1 MDTVYYNI
9 ENDNL
14 YILTYIIGSGASA
27 DVWFAIEFKHFV
39 KNIKS
44 KKMDIDCKALKIFF
58 EMNTS
63 EYRREKKLNTILK
76 LNDLYCKHIN
86 YPIANFNCNDS
97 DVIVYEVMYDLY
109 KICKLYNFD
118 FDIEFKNNIIMQM
131 KKSIDFVHE
140 CGYIHTD
147 IKIDNFLIE
156 ALDCQQDEILKY
168 VKITF

>member
-76 LNDLYCKHIN
+76 LND
-86 YPIANFNCNDS
+86 
-97 DVIVYEVMYDLY
+97 
-109 KICKLYNFD
+109 
-118 FDIEFKNNIIMQM
+118 
-131 KKSIDFVHE
+131 
-140 CGYIHTD
+140 
-147 IKIDNFLIE
+147 
-156 ALDCQQDEILKY
+156 
-168 VKITF
+168 